1 MLNGKTGASGR
12 AGQSAGARCVAL
24 TQPRRGHGVSVTSYY
39 LGRMLVERG
48 LRVLLVDLTGRRERV
63 RALLEREPIKNL
75 GLWLPPSTRPEAL
88 PALLSRAR
96 QETLGKVDVLLLDVD
111 APLLQKVGGL
121 DAGIDYVV
129 VFVEA
134 GATGLRDADLLGAQF
149 DETPAPYGRLGVAL
163 CRTDSANGDDLP
175 QQTSERRFPVLGG
188 FPADY
193 LLAASDDEYSVSDG
207 ATKTPHDDYLI
218 AIRRLA
224 RTLAEIVPLRRVN
237 SPAGSG
243 APA

>member
-1 MLNGKTGASGR
+1 MLNGKPGASGR

-75 GLWLPPSTRPEAL
+75 GLWAPPTTRPEAL
-88 PALLSRAR
+88 PALLDRAR

-134 GATGLRDADLLGAQF
+134 GATGLRDADQLGAQF

-175 QQTSERRFPVLGG
+175 QQTPERRFPVLGG

-193 LLAASDDEYSVSDG
+193 LLAAGDEYSVNDS
-207 ATKTPHDDYLI
+207 AAKAPHDNYLI

-224 RTLAEIVPLRRVN
+224 RTLAEIVPLRRIN

>member
-1 MLNGKTGASGR
+1 MLNGNAGAPGR
-12 AGQSAGARCVAL
+12 AEQTDGARCVAL

-48 LRVLLVDLTGRRERV
+48 LRVLLVDLTGRRERL
-63 RALLEREPIKNL
+63 RALLEYEPVRNL
-75 GLWLPPSTRPEAL
+75 GLWVPPTTRPEAL

-96 QETLGKVDVLLLDVD
+96 KETLGKVDALLLDVD
-111 APLLQKVGGL
+111 APLLQKMGGL
-121 DAGIDYVV
+121 SAGVDYVV

-134 GATGLRDADLLGAQF
+134 GATGLHDADQLGVQF

-163 CRTDSANGDDLP
+163 CRTDASSEDELP
-175 QQTSERRFPVLGG
+175 MQTPERRFPVLGG

-193 LLAASDDEYSVSDG
+193 LLAASDDYSVSDSG
-207 ATKTPHDDYLI
+207 AKAPHDDYLI
-218 AIRRLA
+218 AMRRLA
-224 RTLAEIVPLRRVN
+224 RALAEIVPLRRIN
-237 SPAGSG
+237 SPASSG